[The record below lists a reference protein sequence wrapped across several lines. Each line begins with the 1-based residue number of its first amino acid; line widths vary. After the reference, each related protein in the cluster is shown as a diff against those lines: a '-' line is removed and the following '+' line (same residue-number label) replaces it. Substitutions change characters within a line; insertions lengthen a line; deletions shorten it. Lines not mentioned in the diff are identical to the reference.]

1 MATYPSKEEYGSGP
15 SEEQLDALL
24 AGRTSVDEA
33 EFNDPSVEIDNRTA
47 VRMFLRLRRVS
58 LETFSALVEP
68 YDLGFYK
75 KSDGKSTPI
84 PFMRIPRFLK
94 VLGLKRDIV
103 AVRHDLDYY
112 RGTPDREP
120 ADNSYRSRQK
130 EVGERRWI
138 AAMEW
143 FALRLVGRFSWNRHK
158 KKRQTIEGYG
168 TDDFISQLPG
178 IEF

>member
-1 MATYPSKEEYGSGP
+1 MATFLSKEEYGGGP
-15 SEEQLDALL
+15 TDDELDTMLV
-24 AGRTSVDEA
+24 GRTSVEES
-33 EFNDPSVEIDNRTA
+33 EFNDPNAEIDNRDA
-47 VRMFLRLRRVS
+47 VRMFLRLRGVS
-58 LETFSALVEP
+58 AETFAALVEP

-84 PFMRIPRFLK
+84 PFMRIPRFIK

-120 ADNSYRSRQK
+120 ADRHYLDRQK
-130 EVGERRWI
+130 EVGERKWV

-143 FALRLVGRFSWNRHK
+143 FALRLVGGISWNRHK
-158 KKRQTIEGYG
+158 NKRLTIDGYG
-168 TDDFISQLPG
+168 TDKFIAQLP
-178 IEF
+178 EVEL